1 LFFSF
6 LREVAKESP
15 YNNMDASNLAT
26 VFAPTIFRSSM
37 EDPIKAVMELKVSHT
52 LLLQIILRENITR
65 SALRLFREI
74 YRRDHDGLD
83 RNITENP
90 VLNYHPGPSSQ
101 EMANRLS
108 LDLESMKGLD
118 ETQKNEI
125 VDITSGISPAMINR
139 IFRGRGEN
147 NRNSAAVRKIM
158 DDVDEDP
165 SEIRKAAELGDDDDD
180 DDDEDERNQREAEEQ
195 KHISDEREL
204 RKKTSFTPKFKLSL
218 NRMDLKDSEK
228 TTDSFNSNN
237 SNNYSDTEANNDDDD
252 DDFRDAFSSPDPNR
266 EK

>member
-1 LFFSF
+1 
-6 LREVAKESP
+6 
-15 YNNMDASNLAT
+15 MDASNLAT

-52 LLLQIILRENITR
+52 LLHQVILRENITR

-125 VDITSGISPAMINR
+125 ADITSGISPAMISR
-139 IFRGRGEN
+139 IFRGRGEGN
-147 NRNSAAVRKIM
+147 NRNSAAVRRIM
-158 DDVDEDP
+158 DDVDDSP
-165 SEIRKAAELGDDDDD
+165 STEIRKAAELGDDDEE
-180 DDDEDERNQREAEEQ
+180 EDQHQREVEEQ
-195 KHISDEREL
+195 QHISDEREI
-204 RKKTSFTPKFKLSL
+204 RKKTSFQPKFKLSL
-218 NRMDLKDSEK
+218 NNMDVSEK
-228 TTDSFNSNN
+228 TTDSLNSNN
-237 SNNYSDTEANNDDDD
+237 SNNYHSDSEAVNDDDLEE
-252 DDFRDAFSSPDPNR
+252 FRDALSSPGPNR
-266 EK
+266 EKKR